1 MNSLN
6 TLQHLGNC
14 YWRRSGQD
22 FMLNYCATMTIE
34 FTLKRQNLLHVNFL
48 SCNQKE
54 GGQWWSLSRTGA
66 SSVFTLFS
74 KVLRFMLA
82 YKHNFLG
89 AKWVKCLDNTKGWL
103 PRGNCGFGIFKFNS
117 DIEFVEC
124 CVNAWIRVSLDGS
137 CRQFWYWP
145 MNWVCLD
152 ELIRLLQNGR
162 CIGLRE
168 ELWWTKVVSKCKGKG
183 VASVLLLKIPYS
195 VNSEQL
201 STQHPRAQW

>member
-1 MNSLN
+1 
-6 TLQHLGNC
+6 
-14 YWRRSGQD
+14 
-22 FMLNYCATMTIE
+22 MTIE
-34 FTLKRQNLLHVNFL
+34 FTFKRQNLLHVNVL

-54 GGQWWSLSRTGA
+54 GAHGSPSHEQGHLVCSPCLGRSFGLCWHTNTTFW
-66 SSVFTLFS
+66 
-74 KVLRFMLA
+74 
-82 YKHNFLG
+82 G

-145 MNWVCLD
+145 MNWICLD

-168 ELWWTKVVSKCKGKG
+168 ELWWTKVVSKSKGKG

-201 STQHPRAQW
+201 STQHPGAQW